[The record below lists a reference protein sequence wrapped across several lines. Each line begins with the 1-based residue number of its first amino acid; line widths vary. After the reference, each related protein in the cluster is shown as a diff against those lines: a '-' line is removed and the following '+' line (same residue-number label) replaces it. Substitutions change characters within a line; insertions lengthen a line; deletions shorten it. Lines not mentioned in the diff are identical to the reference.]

1 MSKKILLP
9 GALNGS
15 QALFLLASVLG
26 LIARFL
32 VSGLGHN
39 IDMDAFF
46 IDHFNSIKTFGEPWS
61 SNHYNYGFFWG
72 YFSYL
77 LNLISGHDFST
88 FRLLIV
94 LTLGFVDI
102 AIAWQIKTKFGNL
115 YLLFLFN
122 PVSILISG
130 FHNQFDNIAILF
142 GLLALNRFHQSSPKF
157 GENSSYIFL
166 MSVSLIVK
174 HDLIFFVIWLA
185 FRNLRNWKG
194 ILISLFPI
202 PVFFMSFLPF
212 IQAYPEIWANVFR
225 YKSFNNG
232 PLYYVVFLRQNF
244 SSVYIVL
251 FIGLILLTGW
261 LLRNVELFH
270 FFYLYLVF
278 FVALSSS
285 IANQYLAIAAIGLI
299 CITGYFSIPYLAYG
313 WFLLVNHPDGPNLGV
328 GSFLDSLASKY
339 VYLPVPVILF
349 LTLLLNRLFPL
360 IKRWKFSWR
369 STNEVP

>member
-1 MSKKILLP
+1 
-9 GALNGS
+9 
-15 QALFLLASVLG
+15 
-26 LIARFL
+26 
-32 VSGLGHN
+32 
-39 IDMDAFF
+39 MDAFF
-46 IDHFNSIKTFGEPWS
+46 IDHFDSIKTFGEPWS

-94 LTLGFVDI
+94 LTLGLVDI

-142 GLLALNRFHQSSPKF
+142 GLLALNRFRQSSPKVSR
-157 GENSSYIFL
+157 NSSYIFL

-185 FRNLRNWKG
+185 FRNLRNCKG
-194 ILISLFPI
+194 MLVSLFPI

-212 IQAYPEIWANVFR
+212 IHAYPEIWTNVFR

-299 CITGYFSIPYLAYG
+299 CITGYFSIPYLVYG
-313 WFLLVNHPDGPNLGV
+313 WFLLVNHPDGPNLGA

-349 LTLLLNRLFPL
+349 LTLFLSRLFPL
-360 IKRWKFSWR
+360 AKRWKFSWR
-369 STNEVP
+369 STNEFP